1 MTFRACQT
9 GLLSHSSYLIAD
21 GLQIHHQ
28 HQISVEPPYVLE
40 IVLNAGG
47 AVAGVGV
54 GEIIVTNK
62 TVPDLACFTI
72 LRLGEKI
79 YT

>member
-1 MTFRACQT
+1 M
-9 GLLSHSSYLIAD
+9 
-21 GLQIHHQ
+21 
-28 HQISVEPPYVLE
+28 

-72 LRLGEKI
+72 PRLGERR
-79 YT
+79 YTLRKSSSDCKAVCNKCQRCGTIDKWCLVSEEGEGKTEL